1 MAFVSVII
9 PIYNVEKYLRQ
20 CIDSVIAQDFHDI
33 EIILVDDGSPDSC
46 PQICDEYAEKYDY
59 IKVIHKENGGLSSAR
74 NAGIQ
79 AANGKY
85 IIFMDSDDW
94 WNPDVSV
101 KEILSQVYEKP
112 DVEMFLLT
120 SLDYVEGQ
128 GLYKRK
134 EHNFLDEINTENVE
148 AYYQSLLNN
157 GNLEVHAATK
167 IFKAEFIKQNNLYFP
182 LGMKGEDNE
191 WMIRVLRVLN
201 KVDIINRPIYIY
213 RAGRVGSISNSITKE
228 NIVDLLNIVRNSLI
242 FYRETTKF
250 DAIKDKELCF
260 CAYLW
265 FTALGLSTKISKE
278 DYKAVVP
285 EFRATAWVCK
295 YSNSKKTKMAYS
307 VYKILGLSGAKR
319 VLGFYIKLKNKK
331 NMNRK
336 KQESL

>member
-1 MAFVSVII
+1 MAFLSVII
-9 PIYNVEKYLRQ
+9 PVYKVENYLRQ

-33 EIILVDDGSPDSC
+33 EVVLVDDGSPDSC

-201 KVDIINRPIYIY
+201 KVSVINQPIYIY
-213 RAGRVGSISNSITKE
+213 RAGRVDSISNNIKKK
-228 NIVDLLNIVRNSLI
+228 NIVDLLNIVKSSLK
-242 FYRETTKF
+242 FYSKPTNCEF
-250 DAIKDKELCF
+250 IKDKELCF

-265 FTALGLSTKISKE
+265 FTALGLTYHLSKE
-278 DYKAVVP
+278 EKKEVSVL
-285 EFRATAWVCK
+285 FKQTNTVCK
-295 YSNSKKTKMAYS
+295 YSNSRKTLLCMR
-307 VYKILGLSGAKR
+307 VYKILGFKITAWI
-319 VLGFYIKLKNKK
+319 LGKYIKRKNKRISNK
-331 NMNRK
+331 IK
-336 KQESL
+336 VSD